1 MAEQEKKME
10 EAKAAEEKK
19 AEETAQETKQEEKA
33 PETEEKK
40 EEDKEV
46 KEKKHVSAG
55 QVFGAIGKGVLK
67 IGTIAAITFAA
78 IKVYEDNK

>member
-1 MAEQEKKME
+1 MAEENKEETTQKAE
-10 EAKAAEEKK
+10 EAK
-19 AEETAQETKQEEKA
+19 QENTQEEKA